1 MKAKGIQ
8 YATVFWMCM
17 LTSGLIQ
24 ARTVTISGR
33 VVDVTASPVADA
45 SLSLYEVHY
54 AYGEGRILWTSLLKE
69 ASDARGNFSLRFESD
84 HDNDFM
90 LIAHKNGLSLNWQR
104 IRRRDNISSCLLR
117 LSRPAILAGRI
128 VDTNDRSVPHARLHV
143 CLARE
148 DYRYGGESLPEPE
161 DWLWT
166 SSDETGRFSFR
177 NLPEDATV
185 DLWVEAPGK
194 AGHWTFWQRDSSVGN
209 GFKVGTQDIKI
220 ALSDEACIR
229 GKVIDES
236 SGQGIAGVALL
247 ARSEEGVANYY
258 TRYRTV
264 SGSKGEFELGGLP
277 ADDYSLQVT
286 APYEGITEWVGRDQ
300 KVSVKAGQIVSDVN
314 VAVSHGCI
322 LDVIVTDASSDDP
335 VVGVGVNVSQQANFG
350 RHTCFYQDIETDEN
364 GRAAFRVP
372 AGTCTVSGW
381 GNHYNYYRDPE
392 PVQARQGK
400 TYTKTI
406 KLDQKTST
414 TGTITDQQGRPL
426 ANVMVTSKP
435 TCEQSDQTDTQ
446 GRFEIMWRDD
456 PGARATKRCV
466 LAQDAAHNR
475 AVLVEMS
482 TELSFMKIG
491 LLPAYTVQG
500 KVTDPLTRGL
510 PAVTVQLKAS
520 MPGWSTHAGQAVY
533 TDQQGRFEISALPH
547 QTDYFKYEIEVK
559 APGYGPI
566 EIDSLPNTKDPNR
579 PIAVPTIVLQ
589 AADQSIAGIVID
601 ANDQAMP
608 GLELFISGPRGS
620 RTAGQ
625 PRKQGITDEQ
635 GRFLIEGLCPGP
647 LRIQAGIGGR
657 ERKPGFLEAQGGDTG
672 LKVVMGQTRVHERYT
687 SLVGKP
693 MPALSDLRVD
703 LGEAKLDKKPVLL
716 CFWDMEQRPSR
727 RVVTQLAKQAQ
738 TLSDEGVTVVL
749 VQVAEIE
756 QPALKQWIIKHEI
769 PFKSTSLKA
778 DFEEKKLEWDVKS
791 LPWLILADEKHIV
804 RAEGFAFSELHSK
817 LRQTKG
823 D

>member
-1 MKAKGIQ
+1 M
-8 YATVFWMCM
+8 T
-17 LTSGLIQ
+17 
-24 ARTVTISGR
+24 GR
-33 VVDVTASPVADA
+33 VVDATASPVADA

-54 AYGEGRILWTSLLKE
+54 AYGEGRILWKSLLKE
-69 ASDARGNFSLRFESD
+69 SSDAQGNFSLRFESD

-90 LIAHKNGLSLNWQR
+90 LIAHKNGLSLTWQR
-104 IRRRDNISSCLLR
+104 IRRRENISNCLMR
-117 LSRPAILAGRI
+117 LSRPAMLAGRI
-128 VDTNDRSVPHARLHV
+128 IDANDRPVPHARLHV

-148 DYRYGGESLPEPE
+148 DYRYRGESLPEPE
-161 DWLWT
+161 EWLWT

-177 NLPEDATV
+177 HLPEDATV

-194 AGHWTFWQRDSSVGN
+194 AGYWTFWQRDSSVGN
-209 GFKVGTQDIKI
+209 GFKVGTQDVKVV
-220 ALSDEACIR
+220 LPDEACIR
-229 GKVIDES
+229 GTVIDES
-236 SGQGIAGVALL
+236 SGQGIAGVNLL
-247 ARSEEGVANYY
+247 ARSEKGVANYY
-258 TRYRTV
+258 TRYRAV
-264 SGSKGEFELGGLP
+264 SGNKGEFKLGGLP

-286 APYEGITEWVGRDQ
+286 APYEGVTEWVGRDQ
-300 KVSVKAGQIVSDVN
+300 KVSVKAGQTMSGVS

-335 VVGVGVNVSQQANFG
+335 VAGVGVNVRQEANFG
-350 RHTCFYQDIETDEN
+350 RHTGFYQDIETDEN
-364 GRAAFRVP
+364 GKATFRVP
-372 AGTCTVSGW
+372 AGSCMVRGW

-414 TGTITDQQGRPL
+414 IGIVTDQQGRPV
-426 ANVMVTSKP
+426 ANVIVTSKP

-456 PGARATKRCV
+456 PGDRATKRCV

-475 AVLVEMS
+475 AALVEMS
-482 TELSFMKIG
+482 AELSSMKIG
-491 LLPAYTVQG
+491 LRPGYTIQG
-500 KVTDPLTRGL
+500 KVTDPPGRGL
-510 PAVTVQLKAS
+510 PTVTVQLTAS

-566 EIDSLPNTKDPNR
+566 EIDSLPMAKDPNS

-608 GLELFISGPRGS
+608 GLELFIRGPRGS
-620 RTAGQ
+620 RAAGQ
-625 PRKQGITDEQ
+625 PSKKGITDEQ

-657 ERKPGFLEAQGGDTG
+657 EREPGFLEAQGGDTG
-672 LKVVMGQTRVHERYT
+672 LKVVMGQTRVHGRYK

-703 LGEAKLDKKPVLL
+703 LSESNLDPKPVLL

-727 RVVTQLAKQAQ
+727 RVVTQLAKQTQ
-738 TLSDEGVTVVL
+738 TLTDEGVTVVL

-756 QPALKQWIIKHEI
+756 QPALKQWMGKYEI
-769 PFKSTSLKA
+769 PFKTASLKA
-778 DFEEKKLEWDVKS
+778 DFEEKKKTWGVRS
-791 LPWLILADEKHIV
+791 LPWLILTDKAHV
-804 RAEGFAFSELHSK
+804 VQAEGFVVDELAT
-817 LRQTKG
+817 LIE
-823 D
+823 